1 MLIQALLYEVE
12 YAIQAYTCP
21 KAASVPVSTRK
32 ALPLMVVFVELVAEV
47 EKLVVWHGLNPSIT
61 TTSRYFSTK
70 FVPDVIG
77 NVTCA
82 LLSERTASDVLEGNM
97 NLNPYLEFK

>member
-32 ALPLMVVFVELVAEV
+32 ALPLMVVFVELVAGV
-47 EKLVVWHGLNPSIT
+47 VKLFC
-61 TTSRYFSTK
+61 YE
-70 FVPDVIG
+70 FVIKISG
-77 NVTCA
+77 CT
-82 LLSERTASDVLEGNM
+82 
-97 NLNPYLEFK
+97 